1 MSVTSTDPFWGA
13 LAAYD
18 TGAGQAALS
27 ASTAAPASANTPSP
41 SSVSSEAKLA
51 TLMELMGGAAV
62 SPGISTA
69 NPVAGNSISGVLA
82 GQPGGAAAAV
92 QAAVGTSLLDT
103 LL

>member
-1 MSVTSTDPFWGA
+1 MSVTSTDPFWSA

-27 ASTAAPASANTPSP
+27 AGTTAPASANTPSP

-62 SPGISTA
+62 SAGTSPA
-69 NPVAGNSISGVLA
+69 NPGAGSAISGVLA
-82 GQPGGAAAAV
+82 GQPGGAATAV
-92 QAAVGTSLLDT
+92 QAAVKTSLLDT

>member
-1 MSVTSTDPFWGA
+1 
-13 LAAYD
+13 
-18 TGAGQAALS
+18 
-27 ASTAAPASANTPSP
+27 
-41 SSVSSEAKLA
+41 LA

-62 SPGISTA
+62 SPGTSTA

-82 GQPGGAAAAV
+82 GQPGGAPAAV

>member
-1 MSVTSTDPFWGA
+1 MSVTSTDPFWSA

-27 ASTAAPASANTPSP
+27 AGTAAPASAGTQAP

-62 SPGISTA
+62 SPGASTA
-69 NPVAGNSISGVLA
+69 NSLAGNSISGALA
-82 GQPGGAAAAV
+82 GQPGSAPAAV